1 MFDKLL
7 LWLAS
12 GCGSGYLRP
21 APGTWASAIACLA
34 LWLLGNFWQPS
45 IAASVAIALLM
56 LLLGALCAQR
66 AGKIWRQHDD
76 GRIVIDEYLGI
87 WVSLLALPWDATAML
102 LAFVFFRIFD
112 IWKPFPVSYFDK
124 RWVNGWGVMLDDVVA
139 GVYANISIH
148 ALLWGLDWVL
158 MPAIEY

>member
-1 MFDKLL
+1 
-7 LWLAS
+7 
-12 GCGSGYLRP
+12 
-21 APGTWASAIACLA
+21 
-34 LWLLGNFWQPS
+34 
-45 IAASVAIALLM
+45 M

>member
-1 MFDKLL
+1 MLDKLL

-45 IAASVAIALLM
+45 IIAAVAIALLM
-56 LLLGALCAQR
+56 LLLGSLCAQR

-87 WVSLLALPWDATAML
+87 WISLLALPWDATAML
-102 LAFVFFRIFD
+102 LAFVFFRVFD

-124 RWVNGWGVMLDDVVA
+124 RWANGWGVMLDDVVA
-139 GVYANISIH
+139 GIYANISIH
-148 ALLWGLDWVL
+148 ALLWGLDWAL

>member
-102 LAFVFFRIFD
+102 LAFVFFRVFD
-112 IWKPFPVSYFDK
+112 IWKPFPVRYFDK

-148 ALLWGLDWVL
+148 ALLWGLDWML
-158 MPAIEY
+158 MPGIEY